1 MTLSPPRH
9 SLPALALLLAT
20 TPARAEPR
28 ELLLDGEPIGA
39 IAVDPPPEWQLPRVD
54 WADPDQPRPPVTLQ
68 AWLTHDGP
76 WVRSLMPHGGRERPS
91 GKPTLIT
98 LGRPLES
105 VPHEPPGTLRPLQ
118 LTLETASGRPLGEFR
133 CPTTEV
139 LGELP
144 DGRWRVR
151 LYRTG
156 PSGERYVL
164 TAMTPQEPTPG
175 DCGQRVAWVDT
186 GHLPPGW
193 ARVPER
199 LPSFTAQ
206 PFWWVREGRCARF
219 AWSGRYLV
227 SRQTTRE
234 GQCLETHTER
244 FEAERERHRV
254 ILGQWSSSFQ
264 SSCGQGIGAAGSSQ
278 QTVYHLVAV
287 DRDAWRWVTQRTPQ
301 APVAYHP
308 DDVGLWFKTRRACE
322 ASLPKPR

>member
-1 MTLSPPRH
+1 MTASSRLTAST
-9 SLPALALLLAT
+9 LTLLLTA
-20 TPARAEPR
+20 PQAYAEPR
-28 ELLLDGEPIGA
+28 ELLMDGEPIGA
-39 IAVDPPPEWQLPRVD
+39 IAVDPPPEWELPRVEL
-54 WADPDQPRPPVTLQ
+54 ADPDQPRAPVTLQ

-76 WVRSLMPHGGRERPS
+76 WVRSLMPHGGRERPY

-118 LTLETASGRPLGEFR
+118 LTLETSSGRPLGEFR

-156 PSGERYVL
+156 PSGERYIL
-164 TAMTPQEPTPG
+164 TGLTQAEPEPG
-175 DCGQRVAWVDT
+175 ICGQRGAWVDT
-186 GHLPPGW
+186 GHLPPGFL
-193 ARVPER
+193 RVPER
-199 LPSFTAQ
+199 LPPLTAS

-219 AWSGRYLV
+219 AWQGRYLV
-227 SRQTTRE
+227 SRSTTRE
-234 GQCLETHTER
+234 GQCLNTTTER
-244 FEAERERHRV
+244 FEAERDGHQV
-254 ILGQWSSSFQ
+254 ILGQWSSSLE
-264 SSCGQGIGAAGSSQ
+264 SSCGRGIGAAGSSQ
-278 QTVYHLVAV
+278 ATVYRMVAV
-287 DRDAWRWVTQRTPQ
+287 DRNAWRWVIQRPLQ

-322 ASLPKPR
+322 ASLTPR